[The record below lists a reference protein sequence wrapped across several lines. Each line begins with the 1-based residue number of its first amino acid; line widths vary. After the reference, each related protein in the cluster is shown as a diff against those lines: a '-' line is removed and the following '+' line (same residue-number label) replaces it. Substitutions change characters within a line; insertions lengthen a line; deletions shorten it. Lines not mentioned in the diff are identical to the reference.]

1 MSLEKAIQE
10 NTEAVNRLAAG
21 FVAFVEQVS
30 RVASPAANAT
40 ATAGG
45 ESVTM
50 QVSGDAAPA
59 AEKKTRK
66 RRTKAEKKTRKRRTK
81 AEIEADKKKALEG
94 ATVEGGDNDP
104 EMKEKAKA
112 KCAEVAEKLG
122 KEKLAFLFS
131 CFGAKKFS
139 DVKPGAGVY
148 ADLIKRGD
156 VMIAEGKPAADD
168 ADDLLGDEPTEEK
181 PAATF
186 EDVKAALEKLV
197 AHPELGR
204 TDVVAILTELGAAR
218 LGDLDKSKY
227 GAAIE
232 KAEATLKSMAAE
244 GVG

>member
-59 AEKKTRK
+59 GEPDPKK
-66 RRTKAEKKTRKRRTK
+66 RKRRTK
-81 AEIEADKKKALEG
+81 AEIEADKKKETAPG
-94 ATVEGGDNDP
+94 AADAEPGTDTDP

-112 KCAEVAEKLG
+112 KCAELAEKCG

-148 ADLIKRGD
+148 ADMIKRAD
-156 VMIAEGKPAADD
+156 LMIAENKPAADD
-168 ADDLLGDEPTEEK
+168 ADDLLSDGAAEEK

-186 EDVKAALEKLV
+186 EDVKAALEKMV
-197 AHPELGR
+197 AHPDLGR
-204 TDVVAILTELGAAR
+204 TDVVAILTDLGAAR
-218 LGDLDKSKY
+218 LPDLDKSKY
-227 GAAIE
+227 GEAIAR
-232 KAEATLKSMAAE
+232 AEAVLEKVSAE
-244 GVG
+244 